1 MKVDIIND
9 QPEHSGAGVY
19 AWNLYRALKDQA
31 GIRFVYYNYQAGS
44 CDFYG
49 KNGMDS
55 ILSVA
60 KSIAKP
66 LFWKNCSRAYTHSEN
81 VHILSQNLS
90 FLKSGKRRIITCL
103 DLIPL
108 IMPGSL
114 LEKYWRRIL
123 YSGLKK
129 ADHIISISQAT
140 KDDLVRIYRISPD
153 KITPIM
159 LGVSPEYHPRD
170 KTECRQKL
178 ALSVKD
184 KIILHVGTPA
194 PRKNFITVLKAF
206 DQLVKV
212 RQDIM
217 LLKVGRISK
226 TEQDYILRNDLSGR
240 VLVRDNIKGDDL
252 PRYFAGADILTF
264 PSLYEGFGLPV
275 LEAMASGCP
284 VITSNTTSLP
294 EVAGDAGIMID
305 PTDQESL
312 KNRILEVLKNSR
324 LSEELNQKGLLRAKT
339 FTWENTAEN
348 TLAVYSAICFIAFAI
363 AKQAVYRLCRR
374 QLPLSFEQLRNEL
387 LHVQATL
394 MVDPVG

>member
-55 ILSVA
+55 RLSVA

-66 LFWKNCSRAYTHSEN
+66 LFWKNCSRAYEHCEN
-81 VHILSQNLS
+81 IHILSQNLS
-90 FLKSGKRRIITCL
+90 FLKPGKRRIITCL

-123 YSGLKK
+123 YSGIKK

-140 KDDLVRIYRISPD
+140 KDDLVRFYRISPD

-159 LGVSPEYHPRD
+159 LGVSPEYHLRD

-178 ALSVKD
+178 GLSISD

-194 PRKNFITVLKAF
+194 PRKNFITVLMAF
-206 DQLVKV
+206 NQITKS
-212 RQDIM
+212 RQDVL
-217 LLKVGRISK
+217 LLKVGRISNA
-226 TEQDYILRNDLSGR
+226 EQAYISSNDLSGR
-240 VLVRDNIKGDDL
+240 VLVRDNIPGDDL
-252 PRYFAGADILTF
+252 PLYYAASDILAF

-305 PTDQESL
+305 PTNQESL
-312 KNRILEVLKNSR
+312 KNKILEILENIR
-324 LSEELNQKGLLRAKT
+324 LSDELTQKGLLRAKI

-348 TLAVYSAICFIAFAI
+348 TLAVY
-363 AKQAVYRLCRR
+363 KKV
-374 QLPLSFEQLRNEL
+374 FE
-387 LHVQATL
+387 
-394 MVDPVG
+394 

>member
-1 MKVDIIND
+1 MNVDLIND

-31 GIRFVYYNYQAGS
+31 GIRFVHYNHQGGS
-44 CDFYG
+44 CDFYN
-49 KNGMDS
+49 KNG
-55 ILSVA
+55 LA
-60 KSIAKP
+60 RRLKAARSIAKP
-66 LFWKNCSRAYTHSEN
+66 LFWKNCSRAYAQGEN

-90 FLKSGKRRIITCL
+90 FLNPGQRRIMTCL

-108 IMPGSL
+108 IMPGTL

-129 ADHIISISQAT
+129 ADHIISISRAT
-140 KDDLVRIYRISPD
+140 KEDLVRIYRIDPD

-170 KTECRQKL
+170 KAECRQRLGL
-178 ALSVKD
+178 AAKV

-206 DQLVKV
+206 DQISRPRRDVT
-212 RQDIM
+212 
-217 LLKVGRISK
+217 LLKVGRVSKAEQAYISS
-226 TEQDYILRNDLSGR
+226 NDLSGR
-240 VLVRDNIKGDDL
+240 VLVRDNIPGDDL
-252 PRYFAGADILTF
+252 PLYYAASDMLAF

-305 PTDQESL
+305 PADQVSL
-312 KNRILEVLKNSR
+312 KDRMMELLENSQ
-324 LSEELNQKGLLRAKT
+324 LSEELTQKGQARAKM
-339 FTWENTAEN
+339 FSWGNTAEN
-348 TLAVYSAICFIAFAI
+348 TLAVYKKVF
-363 AKQAVYRLCRR
+363 V
-374 QLPLSFEQLRNEL
+374 
-387 LHVQATL
+387 
-394 MVDPVG
+394 

>member
-1 MKVDIIND
+1 MNVDLIND

-19 AWNLYRALKDQA
+19 AWNLYRALQDRT
-31 GIRFVYYNYQAGS
+31 GPRFIHYNYQGGS
-44 CDFYG
+44 CDLYG
-49 KNGMDS
+49 KNGLDRR
-55 ILSVA
+55 LKVA

-66 LFWKNCSRAYTHSEN
+66 LFWKNCSRAYAPGEN
-81 VHILSQNLS
+81 IHILSQNLS
-90 FLKSGKRRIITCL
+90 FLNTGQRRIITCL

-108 IMPGSL
+108 IMPGSP

-140 KDDLVRIYRISPD
+140 KDDLVRIYRIDPD
-153 KITPIM
+153 KITPVM

-170 KTECRQKL
+170 KAECRHRL
-178 ALSVKD
+178 DLSVKD

-206 DQLVKV
+206 DQMVKD
-212 RQDIM
+212 RQDLI

-226 TEQDYILRNDLSGR
+226 SDQAYVSSNDLSAR
-240 VLVRDNIKGDDL
+240 VLVRDDIPGEDL
-252 PRYFAGADILTF
+252 PLYYAASDILAF

-294 EVAGDAGIMID
+294 EVAGDAGLLID
-305 PTDQESL
+305 PIDHVAL
-312 KNRILEVLKNSR
+312 RNKMVEVLESGQ
-324 LSEELNQKGLLRAKT
+324 LSEELTQKGLSRAQRFSWGK
-339 FTWENTAEN
+339 TAEN
-348 TLAVYSAICFIAFAI
+348 TLAVYKKVF
-363 AKQAVYRLCRR
+363 
-374 QLPLSFEQLRNEL
+374 
-387 LHVQATL
+387 
-394 MVDPVG
+394 G

>member
-1 MKVDIIND
+1 MNVDLIND

-19 AWNLYRALKDQA
+19 AWNLHRALKDQV
-31 GIRFVYYNYQAGS
+31 GIRFIHYNYQAGS

-49 KNGMDS
+49 KNG
-55 ILSVA
+55 LNNRLPA
-60 KSIAKP
+60 ARSIAKP
-66 LFWKNCSRAYTHSEN
+66 FFWKNCSRAYEHCEN
-81 VHILSQNLS
+81 IHILSQNLS
-90 FLKSGKRRIITCL
+90 YLKPGKRRIITCL

-108 IMPGSL
+108 IMPGTL

-129 ADHIISISQAT
+129 ADHIISISRAT
-140 KDDLVRIYRISPD
+140 KEDLVRIYRIDPD
-153 KITPIM
+153 KITPVM

-170 KTECRQKL
+170 KAECRQRL
-178 ALSVKD
+178 GLSAKG

-206 DQLVKV
+206 NQMVKL
-212 RQDIM
+212 RQDLI

-226 TEQDYILRNDLSGR
+226 PEQDYISSNDLSGR
-240 VLVRDNIKGDDL
+240 VLVRDDISGDNL
-252 PRYFAGADILTF
+252 PLYYAAADILAF

-305 PTDQESL
+305 PADQGSL
-312 KNRILEVLKNSR
+312 KNKILEVLENGK
-324 LSEELNQKGLLRAKT
+324 LSEELTQKGQARAKM
-339 FTWENTAEN
+339 FTWGNTAEN
-348 TLAVYSAICFIAFAI
+348 TLAVYKKVF
-363 AKQAVYRLCRR
+363 
-374 QLPLSFEQLRNEL
+374 
-387 LHVQATL
+387 
-394 MVDPVG
+394 G